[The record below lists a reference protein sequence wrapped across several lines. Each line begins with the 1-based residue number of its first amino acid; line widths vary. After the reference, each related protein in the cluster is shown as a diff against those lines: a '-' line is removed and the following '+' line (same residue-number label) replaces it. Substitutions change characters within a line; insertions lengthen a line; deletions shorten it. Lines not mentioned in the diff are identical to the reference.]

1 MGDMVKSL
9 FMGAL
14 RDFVATNRLIPSLE
28 RQSVSNTEVGFLKK
42 ETLKRL
48 QLLIAE
54 DDGRQ
59 FLSGFDDPGCPE
71 GVPIELALLSIL
83 SAFGVAFGVILNILI

>member
-14 RDFVATNRLIPSLE
+14 SDFVATNRLIPSFE
-28 RQSVSNTEVGFLKK
+28 RQSVSNTEVEFLKNN
-42 ETLKRL
+42 LKKL
-48 QLLIAE
+48 QLLVAE
-54 DDGRQ
+54 EDGRQ

-83 SAFGVAFGVILNILI
+83 SAFGVAFGVRLNILI